1 MTKRQIAEIVAR
13 KAHLT
18 TKAAREAIDVF
29 LEEIGRSLSK
39 GEKRIVLSG
48 FGVFRVGWVES
59 KTVKIPGSD
68 KQVTIKRHRLPKF
81 TPGAELKNQIS
92 R

>member
-1 MTKRQIAEIVAR
+1 MTKNDIVEIVAR

-18 TKAAREAIDVF
+18 SKAAREAVDVF

-48 FGVFRVGWVES
+48 FGVFRVGWVEG
-59 KTVKIPGSD
+59 KTVKIPNTE
-68 KQVTIKRHRLPKF
+68 KMVTIKRHRLPKF
-81 TPGAELKNQIS
+81 TPGARLRQQVS

>member
-1 MTKRQIAEIVAR
+1 MTKSEITEIVAR

-18 TKAAREAIDVF
+18 GKAAREAIDVF
-29 LEEIGRSLSK
+29 LDEIGRVLSK

-48 FGVFRVGWVES
+48 FGVFRVGWVEG
-59 KTVKIPGSD
+59 KTVKIPNSE
-68 KQVTIKRHRLPKF
+68 KLVTIKRHRLPKF
-81 TPGAELKNQIS
+81 TPGDKLRKQIS

>member
-1 MTKRQIAEIVAR
+1 MTKKEIVEIVAR

-18 TKAAREAIDVF
+18 TKATREAVDVF
-29 LEEIGRSLSK
+29 LDEIGRALSK

-48 FGVFRVGWVES
+48 FGVFRLGWVEG
-59 KTVKIPGSD
+59 KTVKIPNSE
-68 KQVTIKRHRLPKF
+68 KLVTIKRHRLPKF
-81 TPGAELKNQIS
+81 TPGENLRKQVV

>member
-1 MTKRQIAEIVAR
+1 MTKREIIEIVAR

-18 TKAAREAIDVF
+18 TKAAKEAIDVF

-48 FGVFRVGWVES
+48 FGVFKVGWVEG
-59 KTVKIPGSD
+59 KTVKIPNSE
-68 KQVTIKRHRLPKF
+68 KLVTIKRHRLPKF
-81 TPGAELKNQIS
+81 TPGVELKKQIS